1 MCGAPKPHGPKP
13 ATSLGAGAQM
23 RYEQEK
29 KDMEEL
35 RALQKKREELRVKLK
50 EAEARYD
57 LAMVADLRRAPAA
70 AAKRG
75 AGQGQALYPSLC
87 RGLEG
92 GRCSVT

>member
-1 MCGAPKPHGPKP
+1 
-13 ATSLGAGAQM
+13 
-23 RYEQEK
+23 
-29 KDMEEL
+29 MEEL

-75 AGQGQALYPSLC
+75 AG
-87 RGLEG
+87 EG
-92 GRCSVT
+92 GRLATALAGVGGGPLLSEGRVPIRRCRCCSCKHGIPT

>member
-1 MCGAPKPHGPKP
+1 MP
-13 ATSLGAGAQM
+13 GAGAQM

-57 LAMVADLRRAPAA
+57 LAMVADLKCAPV
-70 AAKRG
+70 
-75 AGQGQALYPSLC
+75 SLQTSSYMLFLRPC
-87 RGLEG
+87 TFTLPR
-92 GRCSVT
+92 

>member
-1 MCGAPKPHGPKP
+1 MMNYAPCASYQERKAFGAEGTRS
-13 ATSLGAGAQM
+13 ALQM

-57 LAMVADLRRAPAA
+57 LAMVADLKCAYAESCT
-70 AAKRG
+70 
-75 AGQGQALYPSLC
+75 AL
-87 RGLEG
+87 
-92 GRCSVT
+92 

>member
-1 MCGAPKPHGPKP
+1 
-13 ATSLGAGAQM
+13 M

-57 LAMVADLRRAPAA
+57 LAMVADLKCAPAPHA
-70 AAKRG
+70 EKQLCCCCR
-75 AGQGQALYPSLC
+75 AGLWCVKPVSQ
-87 RGLEG
+87 
-92 GRCSVT
+92 

>member
-1 MCGAPKPHGPKP
+1 MWFSCQGRKAPDVERPGL
-13 ATSLGAGAQM
+13 ALQM

-57 LAMVADLRRAPAA
+57 LAMVADLKYASC
-70 AAKRG
+70 
-75 AGQGQALYPSLC
+75 QVLNVLVISL
-87 RGLEG
+87 
-92 GRCSVT
+92 

>member
-1 MCGAPKPHGPKP
+1 
-13 ATSLGAGAQM
+13 M

-57 LAMVADLRRAPAA
+57 LAMVADLKCAPAPHA
-70 AAKRG
+70 ETWALRPVLVQGALLCRRRVASQRVSQYAAK
-75 AGQGQALYPSLC
+75 
-87 RGLEG
+87 
-92 GRCSVT
+92 